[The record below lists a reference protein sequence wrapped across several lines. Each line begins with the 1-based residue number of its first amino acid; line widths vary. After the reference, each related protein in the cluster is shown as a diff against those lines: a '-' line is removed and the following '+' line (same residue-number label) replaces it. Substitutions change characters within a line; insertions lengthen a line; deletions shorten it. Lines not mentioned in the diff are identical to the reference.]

1 MIIKNGKYT
10 GYRVKCRKC
19 KYIFHC
25 KFHEVTRGLA
35 SGRTL
40 TSCPVCGE
48 LIYYNLFTWRKV

>member
-1 MIIKNGKYT
+1 MIIRNGKYT
-10 GYRVKCRKC
+10 GYRIKCRKC
-19 KYIFHC
+19 KCIFYR

-48 LIYYNLFTWRKV
+48 LIYYNPFIWRKI